1 MTRSQANDKQT
12 PTTDDS
18 RPASG
23 SEASDTPETDN
34 ALMGVWYR
42 GDHGSAI
49 PALCRKLERERNDA
63 RSKQLRSL
71 DGASDAAAME
81 DQLDAVKAALRE
93 YHCGRDRSL
102 GARLGMFRLSMS
114 IETIFETP
122 YVPGATM
129 QAETGAES

>member
-1 MTRSQANDKQT
+1 MKLSERIEQAT
-12 PTTDDS
+12 IAGLLDDF
-18 RPASG
+18 G
-23 SEASDTPETDN
+23 
-34 ALMGVWYR
+34 W
-42 GDHGSAI
+42 
-49 PALCRKLERERNDA
+49 
-63 RSKQLRSL
+63 
-71 DGASDAAAME
+71 ASDAAAME

>member
-34 ALMGVWYR
+34 ALKGVWYR

-49 PALCRKLERERNDA
+49 PALCRKLERERNGA

-71 DGASDAAAME
+71 DGA
-81 DQLDAVKAALRE
+81 KR
-93 YHCGRDRSL
+93 R
-102 GARLGMFRLSMS
+102 
-114 IETIFETP
+114 
-122 YVPGATM
+122 
-129 QAETGAES
+129 AETGEPSERKP